1 MSNWYNNCKE
11 IHMSRM
17 YLGKGRTSNRLIGYD
32 YRNEGWYFV
41 TICTDNHREFFG
53 SMENCHK
60 ADFNYFAW
68 QKNYFDRIIRNK
80 WELMAF
86 RKYILNNPQTYS
98 TSE

>member
-1 MSNWYNNCKE
+1 MRRDTACRVPK
-11 IHMSRM
+11 I
-17 YLGKGRTSNRLIGYD
+17 LGTKKRYIIQEPFKFEEFGNPSAGSLSTIIRSYKSA
-32 YRNEGWYFV
+32 V
-41 TICTDNHREFFG
+41 TR
-53 SMENCHK
+53 NCHK